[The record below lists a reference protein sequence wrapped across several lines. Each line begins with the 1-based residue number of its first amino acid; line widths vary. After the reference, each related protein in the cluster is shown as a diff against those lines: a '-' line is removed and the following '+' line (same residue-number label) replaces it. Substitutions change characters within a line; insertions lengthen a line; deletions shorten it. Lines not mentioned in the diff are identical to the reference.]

1 MITNGN
7 RYYQCLP
14 MVTNV
19 LSLVTDAY
27 PMVTDVYPMVAK
39 ESSVANP
46 QKVAKIDENI
56 RKVQKRWIG
65 NTVFA
70 KELPDS
76 SVLLVVIDAIGSH
89 RCHRLINRYYRWH
102 RCDTQYI
109 AGHWRQNQHLLP
121 EDIGNQQKDQNR
133 VVSSLA
139 SVGHRV
145 SQAQKLCNDHQF
157 WH

>member
-19 LSLVTDAY
+19 LSSVTDVY

-56 RKVQKRWIG
+56 RKMQKRWIG

-76 SVLLVVIDAIGSH
+76 SVSV
-89 RCHRLINRYYRWH
+89 
-102 RCDTQYI
+102 
-109 AGHWRQNQHLLP
+109 
-121 EDIGNQQKDQNR
+121 
-133 VVSSLA
+133 A
-139 SVGHRV
+139 SV
-145 SQAQKLCNDHQF
+145 
-157 WH
+157 